1 MVPTMGAK
9 TINHA
14 PTNGVVGDF
23 GEIRSRTVH
32 LHHEFDVVSTVGLT
46 MRY

>member
-23 GEIRSRTVH
+23 DEA
-32 LHHEFDVVSTVGLT
+32 LVGYFTYTTNSMWSL
-46 MRY
+46 R